1 MLTSIREET
10 TTIKILLNILVE
22 LITQDE
28 LAII

>member
-22 LITQDE
+22 LITQDK